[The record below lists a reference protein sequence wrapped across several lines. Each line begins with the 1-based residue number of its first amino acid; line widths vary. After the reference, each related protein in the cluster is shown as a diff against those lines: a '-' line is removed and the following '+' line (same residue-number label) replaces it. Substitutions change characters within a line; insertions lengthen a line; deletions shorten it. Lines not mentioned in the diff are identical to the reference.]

1 MRLRRGSSAAELR
14 FNVALRRS
22 KVQGDTHRRGRPPC
36 LPVKFWMSA
45 CRLFVIVRAD
55 DLPQP
60 LRRRVAIGSAP
71 TAGCRQRWRATPLL
85 WRGGGGFSLP
95 NGRGRGWVFTLS
107 SSRQNTAR
115 CARADVWTGGPSCY
129 GPRRDRRRSR
139 AACLPGYTGRGT
151 TGSAAA
157 PRCCRCS
164 PR

>member
-36 LPVKFWMSA
+36 QPVIWGCIGVQVVRYCSGRRPPPAPPKEGSNRVCPYGWMPTTLARDSPPLEGRGRFLP
-45 CRLFVIVRAD
+45 
-55 DLPQP
+55 PY
-60 LRRRVAIGSAP
+60 
-71 TAGCRQRWRATPLL
+71 
-85 WRGGGGFSLP
+85 
-95 NGRGRGWVFTLS
+95 GRGRGWVFTLS
-107 SSRQNTAR
+107 SSHQNTAR

-139 AACLPGYTGRGT
+139 AVCLPGYTGRGT